1 MPKVYDP
8 ILCMM
13 VDEPTKARDELSLAQ
28 KKQVVVELKGYLKK
42 SYNFSDESEYAR
54 AYEDLRRMFTTGSR
68 KSISGLFEN
77 TVKKTGAH
85 DAKARDVAPATQRYI
100 NKAIKTVDGATGDK
114 LYADV
119 KAIYNLFSNIL
130 LTYSNEQSV
139 QKLANEGTKKCLELA
154 AKVKG
159 VRDEA
164 TRTTDAANLK
174 ELKDD
179 YSRLK
184 NASSIIG
191 NIYSLSSSTKSAIL
205 KAIES
210 GMREIDTRIDRAY
223 MK

>member
-1 MPKVYDP
+1 MN
-8 ILCMM
+8 
-13 VDEPTKARDELSLAQ
+13 TKRTID
-28 KKQVVVELKGYLKK
+28 
-42 SYNFSDESEYAR
+42 
-54 AYEDLRRMFTTGSR
+54 
-68 KSISGLFEN
+68 
-77 TVKKTGAH
+77 
-85 DAKARDVAPATQRYI
+85 
-100 NKAIKTVDGATGDK
+100 KAIKTVDGATGDK
-114 LYADV
+114 
-119 KAIYNLFSNIL
+119 
-130 LTYSNEQSV
+130 
-139 QKLANEGTKKCLELA
+139 LA

-179 YSRLK
+179 YGRLK

>member
-13 VDEPTKARDELSLAQ
+13 VDKPTKARDELSLAQ

-85 DAKARDVAPATQRYI
+85 DSAKVQDESYIVRGRKYKVVKRDGDNVTVIGPDGKVTKMHIDFLMSEGKKANDSASALD
-100 NKAIKTVDGATGDK
+100 KAIKTV
-114 LYADV
+114 
-119 KAIYNLFSNIL
+119 
-130 LTYSNEQSV
+130 
-139 QKLANEGTKKCLELA
+139 
-154 AKVKG
+154 
-159 VRDEA
+159 
-164 TRTTDAANLK
+164 DAANLK

-179 YSRLK
+179 YGRLK

-205 KAIES
+205 QAIES